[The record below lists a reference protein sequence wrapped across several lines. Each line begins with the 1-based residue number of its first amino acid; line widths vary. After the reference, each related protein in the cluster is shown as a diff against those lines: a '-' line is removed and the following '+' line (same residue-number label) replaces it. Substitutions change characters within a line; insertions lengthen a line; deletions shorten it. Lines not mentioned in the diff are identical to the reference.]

1 MITDLAAAPP
11 AVPEVELDD
20 LRRRLAAYRRV
31 ALPPGHGWDRGTD
44 PDFLAELI
52 GFWHDAYDWRE
63 HEARLRNLPWVLTT
77 DAETPVRAIRT
88 RATGAGGAD
97 DGRPTVVLLH
107 GWPDSVL
114 RFTRVLPLLTDVDV
128 DVVVPAL
135 PGYPFAAPVARAGLS
150 AWDVGTAIVVALE
163 ELGIERYVLSAGD
176 VGCDVAEA
184 IAAQQPDRVAAL
196 HLTDVTQSR
205 YLVDPPSDL
214 TAEEAAFVE
223 RGRRWQADEGAYGHE
238 QSTKPHTLAVGLG
251 DSPAGLA
258 AWIVEK
264 LQSWTDCGGDVAA
277 VFSRDELLTWV
288 MAYWTSGAIGTSF
301 TPYVEVATQPRA
313 DRLTPPAAFTIFPH
327 DLANPPRSWAERFF
341 DVGSWGELT
350 AGGHFAAWERP
361 DEYVAGV
368 REALRLA
375 AGRVRP

>member
-1 MITDLAAAPP
+1 MITDDAAAPP
-11 AVPEVELDD
+11 AFPEAGLDD
-20 LRRRLAAYRRV
+20 LRRRLAGYRRV
-31 ALPPGHGWDRGTD
+31 ALPEGHGWERGTD
-44 PDFLAELI
+44 PDFLAELVTT
-52 GFWHDAYDWRE
+52 WHDTYDWRA
-63 HEARLRNLPWVLTT
+63 HEARLRNQPWVLTT
-77 DAETPVRAIRT
+77 DAETPVRAIRV
-88 RATGAGGAD
+88 RATRAGGAD

-128 DVVVPAL
+128 VVPAL
-135 PGYPFAAPVARAGLS
+135 PGYPFAAPVAQVGLS
-150 AWDVGTAIVVALE
+150 AWDVGTAIVAALE

-184 IAAQQPDRVAAL
+184 IAAQRTDRVAAL

-205 YLVDPPSDL
+205 YLVEPPSDL
-214 TAEEAAFVE
+214 TAAEAAFVA

-264 LQSWTDCGGDVAA
+264 LRSWTDGGGDLEA

-301 TPYVEVATQPRA
+301 TPYVEVATQPRP
-313 DRLTPPAAFTIFPH
+313 DRLAPPAAFTIFPH

-341 DVGSWGELT
+341 DVGSWRELT

-361 DEYVAGV
+361 EEYVAGV

-375 AGRVRP
+375 EGRVSA